1 LIVDVLADVLSRARA
16 RGGAFGRTVLSQPW
30 GVEFDA
36 SLPLA
41 IHAALGGE
49 SWAATGEHSA
59 RLLAGDVALIRGG
72 GTSWLASRER
82 PRLVGLADA
91 VLRFGNDRREL
102 VFPGEAT
109 ADLLCGAYSFAGDL
123 GAGVLDTLPPIL
135 HLRAGAHTAA
145 LRPLLALLADELTR
159 PQPGQQVVLDRT
171 LDLLLVHILRA
182 HYAQPG
188 ANPPR
193 WYLALDD
200 PSVGASLRAIHAEPA
215 RDWDVAALAHI
226 AGLSR
231 AAFARRFSEFIGEP
245 PLAYLTGW
253 RMKLARER
261 LREPT
266 ATLAQVAGEVG
277 YSNQYA
283 FAAAFKR
290 TVGEPPG
297 RWRAR
302 TSETMRGTHEMP
314 GERSVP
320 LKRGRAPRG
329 TRKASR
335 R

>member
-1 LIVDVLADVLSRARA
+1 MYAETVDVLADLLSRARA
-16 RGGAFGRTVLSQPW
+16 RGGAFGRTVLSPPW

-49 SWAATGEHSA
+49 SWVAAGGHSA

-72 GTSWLASRER
+72 GSSWLAAGER
-82 PRLVGLADA
+82 PRLIGLVEA
-91 VLRFGNDRREL
+91 LRRFGSDRREL

-109 ADLLCGAYSFAGDL
+109 AELVCGAYSFAGDL
-123 GAGVLDTLPPIL
+123 GAGLLDTLPPIL
-135 HLRAGAHTAA
+135 HLRAGADTAA
-145 LRPLLALLADELTR
+145 LRPLLALLADELSR
-159 PQPGQQVVLDRT
+159 QRPGQQVVLDRT

-182 HYAQPG
+182 YYAQPE
-188 ANPPR
+188 ANTPR

-200 PSVGASLRAIHAEPA
+200 PSVGAALRAIHAEPA
-215 RDWDVAALAHI
+215 RDWDVAALAQI

-231 AAFARRFSEFIGEP
+231 AAFARRFSDLVGEP

-261 LREPT
+261 LRDPT
-266 ATLAQVAGEVG
+266 ATLAHVAGEVG

-302 TSETMRGTHEMP
+302 TSEIMP
-314 GERSVP
+314 RT
-320 LKRGRAPRG
+320 A
-329 TRKASR
+329 
-335 R
+335 